1 MLWAAQ
7 TVLAENFTE
16 QQGGRG
22 WMEAGSGTGLVTRRR
37 EVPPGCLVLGEG
49 RMFENMSDLAY
60 LIST

>member
-1 MLWAAQ
+1 M
-7 TVLAENFTE
+7 LAENFTE